1 MKRTRK
7 TRKTL
12 TLTQKRGL
20 VNKVIT
26 LLNKGAKLTHA
37 RQEVARNNNTTEI
50 SLARWA
56 KDRTVMTT
64 LRADGKRVPIAKS
77 NGKMANRM
85 TPYRQLGDKQLIH
98 TADNVNIVHV
108 TGVDLHVPGKG
119 IIKLDQQLLTHISK
133 LAGYTG

>member
-7 TRKTL
+7 TRKTF

-37 RQEVARNNNTTEI
+37 RQEVARNNNTTPI
-50 SLARWA
+50 SLARWSN
-56 KDRTVMTT
+56 DRTVMTT
-64 LRADGKRVPIAKS
+64 PKS
-77 NGKMANRM
+77 NGKIATGNAMDS
-85 TPYRQLGDKQLIH
+85 YRKLGNEQLIH
-98 TADNVNIVHV
+98 TADNVHQVHV

-119 IIKLDQQLLTHISK
+119 IVKLDHKLLTHISK